1 MDQEGTLYLCHI
13 CVIYL
18 FVTVVLNQCHICF
31 IVTYLCHM
39 CAIVVSSLCQ
49 ISVRLTTHL
58 CIVCCFDCVFNSR
71 YGKAAISKER
81 KKSARYEDVED
92 FPESCANDQVDAVVD
107 YLINQGADINASDKY
122 GMLYVLSCNKITRPE
137 INSPAEIEM
146 AFYQIIATRG

>member
-1 MDQEGTLYLCHI
+1 MKGLLFPFSNWTLISFHF
-13 CVIYL
+13 L
-18 FVTVVLNQCHICF
+18 FCYFLFFHHF
-31 IVTYLCHM
+31 AH
-39 CAIVVSSLCQ
+39 SLL
-49 ISVRLTTHL
+49 SDFFRY
-58 CIVCCFDCVFNSR
+58 FFNSR